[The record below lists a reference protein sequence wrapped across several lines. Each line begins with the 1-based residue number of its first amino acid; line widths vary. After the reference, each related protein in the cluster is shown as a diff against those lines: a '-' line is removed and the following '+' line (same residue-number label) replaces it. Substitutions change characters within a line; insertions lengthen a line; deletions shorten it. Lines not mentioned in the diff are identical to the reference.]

1 LRGIGCDEDTANA
14 VVHWPEIQKGG
25 PSVAIAE
32 QFEPRSAVVLPA
44 VDEQA
49 ARRALRRQIAHL
61 ERELASAALDA
72 RPRLDPLPPL
82 PSLAGPRLLG
92 LGDLE
97 RVRDALAARLSELR
111 GAAQAQER
119 RQERSRALLDEM
131 LADPPAHKWVRVS
144 NEQLG
149 EPGCK
154 HYHVRPRL
162 GPIGLLMSWWRVVIS
177 SGCPL
182 ASGP

>member
-1 LRGIGCDEDTANA
+1 M
-14 VVHWPEIQKGG
+14 
-25 PSVAIAE
+25 AIVE
-32 QFEPRSAVVLPA
+32 QFEPRAAAVLPE
-44 VDEQA
+44 VDEHA

-61 ERELASAALDA
+61 ERELAAAALEP

-97 RVRDALAARLSELR
+97 RVRDALAGRLSELR
-111 GAAQAQER
+111 GAAEAQER
-119 RQERSRALLDEM
+119 RQEDSRALLEEM
-131 LADPPAHKWVRVS
+131 LADPPAHKWLRVS
-144 NEQLG
+144 NEHLG

-162 GPIGLLMSWWRVVIS
+162 GPIGLLMSWWRVKIS

-182 ASGP
+182 AWGP